1 MIPLLWSFIH
11 FGNSILQYAAPT
23 ALIIFCFA
31 MPCVHANIIEMVHI
45 QKISSLDLPELAP
58 YRSLKRSAAHE
69 KLGIFVAEGDK
80 VLHRL
85 LDSEFTVVSV
95 LLLEAR
101 LAEFEPRLRTRPEK
115 DIAVFVCERAVMD
128 ELVGFEIYQ
137 GVLAI
142 GKIPRLRSLETILA
156 ASPRPR
162 LFVAMDGL
170 SNAENVGALMRNCVA
185 FGVSALLAGET
196 CSSLFLRRTVRNSM
210 GAVFKLPVLEPSN
223 LVRTLHDLR
232 THGVRCIAAHPHT
245 DKQVL
250 SQADFTGDCCV
261 VFGSE
266 GHGISKEVLAA
277 CDEAVAIPMAN
288 DVDSLNVS
296 AAAAVFLY
304 EVNRQRKEV

>member
-1 MIPLLWSFIH
+1 MTNLR
-11 FGNSILQYAAPT
+11 
-23 ALIIFCFA
+23 
-31 MPCVHANIIEMVHI
+31 I
-45 QKISSLDLPELAP
+45 QRISSLDLPELAP
-58 YRSLKRSAAHE
+58 YRTLKRSAEHA
-69 KLGIFVAEGDK
+69 KLGIFVVEGDK

-85 LDSEFTVVSV
+85 LDSDFTVVSV
-95 LLLEAR
+95 LLLEER
-101 LAEFEPRLRTRPEK
+101 LAEFEPRLRARPEK
-115 DIAVFVCERAVMD
+115 EIAVFVCEKPVMA

-142 GKIPRLRSLETILA
+142 AKTPAPLTLEQILA

-210 GAVFKLPVLEPSN
+210 GAIFKLPVLESAD
-223 LVRTLHDLR
+223 LVQTLRKLR
-232 THGVRCIAAHPHT
+232 AHGIRCLAAHPHT
-245 DKQVL
+245 DKKVL

-266 GHGISKEVLAA
+266 GHGISPAVLAA

-288 DVDSLNVS
+288 EVDSLNVS

-304 EVNRQRKEV
+304 EVQRQRGKA